1 MLTGFT
7 VFLSLLLFNLF
18 SAITSAD
25 QTGPTIKSSKY
36 SASSYH
42 AEYTWKGLHLRETR
56 AYTKDGRERRRVYG
70 TLSGE
75 LKKNTYRT
83 MFGLLEN
90 SLVDSVSQ
98 LKNFQSSYVSQNIEK
113 SLYYLQ
119 SPLDGDLI
127 LVFRSLNTYKTMP
140 TKM

>member
-1 MLTGFT
+1 M
-7 VFLSLLLFNLF
+7 
-18 SAITSAD
+18 
-25 QTGPTIKSSKY
+25 Y
-36 SASSYH
+36 
-42 AEYTWKGLHLRETR
+42 
-56 AYTKDGRERRRVYG
+56 
-70 TLSGE
+70 
-75 LKKNTYRT
+75 
-83 MFGLLEN
+83 GLLEN